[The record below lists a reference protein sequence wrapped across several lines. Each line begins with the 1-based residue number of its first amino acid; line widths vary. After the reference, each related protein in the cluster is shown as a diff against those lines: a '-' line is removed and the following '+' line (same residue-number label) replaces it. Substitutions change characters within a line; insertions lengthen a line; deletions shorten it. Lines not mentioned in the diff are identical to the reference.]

1 MSTSA
6 NTIPDPR
13 TIITPDAFSVSPDLV
28 GTPLASPTRRFVALA
43 VDLVFVALFS
53 TLGWY
58 LLGAAV
64 VVGAYRAAT
73 RKSEGPSQV
82 FRAFRIALGCFGTV
96 VLVSLTLALGAFL
109 LGRGDDVEIPD
120 IPGVVIPTE
129 TPSGGEI
136 GLSLNALLSGVSGF
150 RDLQEAENE
159 DEGVAALRE
168 ILPGLVESGLSR
180 SEIRELLSGVGPSDR
195 DWWNGA
201 LERALD
207 EHVGIA
213 DEVQVAGEE
222 GTARP
227 LTEALEE
234 YASLLA
240 LGPEAMESE
249 EAIALRGQIVRELAR
264 DTVRALQSAL
274 EDSEE
279 EVDRV
284 QSRLSSTQEALDEAE
299 NSGIFAAIKDFA
311 DATGLLFGWGTVYL
325 TLFTTWWNG
334 RTIGKRIFG
343 IRVVRLDGKPMSGWL
358 AFERAGGYA
367 AGFATGLLGF
377 AQIFWDPNRMAIHD
391 KIAETAVIRE
401 GVPPLPGPWKV
412 STQTGPRV

>member
-1 MSTSA
+1 
-6 NTIPDPR
+6 
-13 TIITPDAFSVSPDLV
+13 
-28 GTPLASPTRRFVALA
+28 
-43 VDLVFVALFS
+43 
-53 TLGWY
+53 
-58 LLGAAV
+58 
-64 VVGAYRAAT
+64 
-73 RKSEGPSQV
+73 
-82 FRAFRIALGCFGTV
+82 
-96 VLVSLTLALGAFL
+96 
-109 LGRGDDVEIPD
+109 
-120 IPGVVIPTE
+120 
-129 TPSGGEI
+129 
-136 GLSLNALLSGVSGF
+136 
-150 RDLQEAENE
+150 
-159 DEGVAALRE
+159 
-168 ILPGLVESGLSR
+168 
-180 SEIRELLSGVGPSDR
+180 
-195 DWWNGA
+195 
-201 LERALD
+201 
-207 EHVGIA
+207 
-213 DEVQVAGEE
+213 
-222 GTARP
+222 
-227 LTEALEE
+227 
-234 YASLLA
+234 
-240 LGPEAMESE
+240 
-249 EAIALRGQIVRELAR
+249 VRELAR

-401 GVPPLPGPWKV
+401 GVPPLPGPWKA